1 MSTSASDPV
10 SFKADIKPMFREHD
24 RGSMQSH
31 FDLWSYEDVT
41 DHAEAI
47 LAAVTAGSMPC
58 DGAWPQA
65 QVNRLRQWIES
76 GMPK

>member
-1 MSTSASDPV
+1 MSISASDPV

-24 RGSMQSH
+24 RVSMQSH

-41 DHAEAI
+41 DHADAI
-47 LAAVTAGSMPC
+47 LAAVAAGSMPC
-58 DGAWPQA
+58 DGAWSQA
-65 QVNRLRQWIES
+65 QVDRLRQWIES